1 MRFTIGRLALLT
13 AAVLCAAGIVP
24 LAQGQTPAP
33 LHAGAHAI
41 DITPTKF
48 PVYVNGGFNERKA
61 TRAHDP
67 LHARCLVFASGQTR
81 VAIAVVDTCLMPR
94 TLIDKAKALA
104 AAKTGI
110 PVENM
115 LVSAT
120 HTHTAPAVTGALGCP
135 GDAEYIKLLPAKIAE
150 GIRLAAKNLEPA
162 RVGHAVIDMP
172 QYTYCRRWILRSDK
186 IRADP
191 FGKLTVRAMMHPG
204 YQNPAFTGPSGP
216 SDPAF
221 SVLAVQSSTGRP
233 IALMGNFA
241 MHYFGGSP
249 MLSADYFGLF
259 ARKVAQAL
267 GAKGT
272 GPPFVGIMSHGT
284 SGDIWRV
291 DYGRPRQAQTMTAY
305 TDAFVS
311 RACEAFKRIT
321 YRSRVPLVM
330 RQGRL
335 TLKVRTPDAERVAW
349 ARKIIAEMEA
359 GKKHGT
365 YQRVYSRE
373 QIHLLKTP
381 TRELKLQALRI
392 GQVGITAIPCEVYAL
407 TGLKLKAQSPLD
419 PTINIELANGADGY
433 IPPPEQHVLGGYN
446 TWAARSACL
455 EVQAE
460 PKIVEAV
467 LALLENV
474 AGKPRRKV
482 TVAPGPY
489 AKAVL
494 ADKPLAYWRMADMS
508 GPKALDCSPNGRHG
522 RYEDGV
528 AFYLAGPAGAG
539 LTVKGRINRAAHF
552 AGGRMAADLKALGET
567 CTVELWFWNGMPSDV
582 RPVTGYLFSRG
593 RDKADGAPGGH
604 LGIGG
609 THMPRSRGRLI
620 FFNGNAAD
628 EVLVGKTEIKRHAW
642 HHVVLVRRGKG
653 VTVYLDGSAAPE
665 IAGEAKVMPGAR
677 VGQIFI
683 GGRNDNFANFEG
695 KIDEVAV
702 YARALTAGEVAAHY
716 AASRR

>member
-1 MRFTIGRLALLT
+1 MRLTIGRLALLT
-13 AAVLCAAGIVP
+13 AAALCAMGLVP
-24 LAQGQTPAP
+24 LARAETAAP

-67 LHARCLVFASGQTR
+67 LHARCLVLASGPTR
-81 VAIAVVDTCLMPR
+81 VAIVVVDTCLMPR

-135 GDAEYIKLLPAKIAE
+135 GDVEYIKVLPGKIAE
-150 GIRLAAKNLEPA
+150 GIRLAEKNLAPA
-162 RVGHAVIDMP
+162 RIGHAVIDMP
-172 QYTYCRRWILRSDK
+172 EYTYCRRWILRSDK
-186 IRADP
+186 IRPDP
-191 FGKLTVRAMMHPG
+191 FGKRTVRAMMHPG
-204 YQNPAFTGPSGP
+204 YQNPTFTGPSGP

-221 SVLAVQSSTGRP
+221 SILAVRSAAGRP
-233 IALMGNFA
+233 IALMGNYA
-241 MHYFGGSP
+241 MHYFGGAP

-259 ARKVAQAL
+259 AKKVEQAL
-267 GAKGT
+267 GSKEA
-272 GPPFVGIMSHGT
+272 GPPFVGIMSHNT

-291 DYGRPRQAQTMTAY
+291 DYGRPRQPQTMTAY
-305 TDAFVS
+305 TDAFVR

-330 RQGRL
+330 RETRL
-335 TLKVRTPDAERVAW
+335 TLKVRTPDAERLAW
-349 ARKIIAEMEA
+349 ARKVVAEMEA

-373 QIHLLKTP
+373 QIYLNETP

-392 GQVGITAIPCEVYAL
+392 GEAGITAIPCEVYAL
-407 TGLKLKAQSPLD
+407 TGLKLKARSPLV

-455 EVQAE
+455 ETRAE

-467 LALLENV
+467 LGLLEDV

-494 ADKPLAYWRMADMS
+494 AAKPLAYWRMADM
-508 GPKALDCSPNGRHG
+508 GGRKALDCSPNGRHG
-522 RYEDGV
+522 RYEDGI
-528 AFYLAGPAGAG
+528 AFYLGGPAGAG
-539 LTVKGRINRAAHF
+539 PAVKGTINRAAHF
-552 AGGRMAADLKALGET
+552 AGGRMAADLKGLGET
-567 CTVELWFWNGMPSDV
+567 YSVELWFWNGMPSNV

-593 RDKADGAPGGH
+593 RDKAAEATGVH

-609 THMPRSRGRLI
+609 THVGRARGKLF
-620 FFNGNAAD
+620 FFNGPAA
-628 EVLVGKTEIKRHAW
+628 EEMLGGKTEIKRHTW
-642 HHVVLVRRGKG
+642 YHVVLVRQGRK
-653 VTVYLDGSAAPE
+653 VTVYLNGGKTPE
-665 IAGEAKVMPGAR
+665 IAGEAKVVPGEQ
-677 VGQIFI
+677 VKQIFV

-702 YARALTAGEVAAHY
+702 YGRALSADEVAAHY
-716 AASRR
+716 AAARR

>member
-1 MRFTIGRLALLT
+1 MPLTIGRLALLT
-13 AAVLCAAGIVP
+13 AVALCATGLVS
-24 LAQGQTPAP
+24 LARAETAAP
-33 LHAGAHAI
+33 LRAGAHAI
-41 DITPTKF
+41 DITPTTF

-67 LHARCLVFASGQTR
+67 LHARCLVLASGPTR

-115 LVSAT
+115 LISAT

-135 GDAEYIKLLPAKIAE
+135 GDVEYIKVLPAKIAE
-150 GIRLAAKNLEPA
+150 GIRLAEKNLAPA

-172 QYTYCRRWILRSDK
+172 EYTYCRRWILRSDK
-186 IRADP
+186 IRPDP
-191 FGKLTVRAMMHPG
+191 FGKRTVRAMMHPG
-204 YQNPAFTGPSGP
+204 YQNPTFTGPSGP

-221 SVLAVQSSTGRP
+221 SILAVQSAGGRP

-249 MLSADYFGLF
+249 ALSADYFGLF
-259 ARKVAQAL
+259 AKGVEKAL
-267 GAKGT
+267 GSKEA
-272 GPPFVGIMSHGT
+272 GPAFVGIMSHGT

-291 DYGRPRQAQTMTAY
+291 DYGQPRQPQTITAY
-305 TDAFVS
+305 TDQFVR

-330 RQGRL
+330 REARL
-335 TLKVRTPDAERVAW
+335 TLKVRTPDAEREAW
-349 ARKIIAEMEA
+349 ARKIIAEMKA

-373 QIHLLKTP
+373 QIHLLATP

-392 GQVGITAIPCEVYAL
+392 GEVGITAIPCEVYAL
-407 TGLKLKAQSPLD
+407 TGLKLKAQSPLAT
-419 PTINIELANGADGY
+419 TINIELANGADGY

-446 TWAARSACL
+446 TWEARSACL
-455 EVQAE
+455 ETGAE
-460 PKIVEAV
+460 PKIVETV
-467 LALLENV
+467 LGLLEGV
-474 AGKPRRKV
+474 AGKPRRKI
-482 TVAPGPY
+482 TVAPGAY

-494 ADKPLAYWRMADMS
+494 AAKPLAYWQMAEMS
-508 GPKALDCSPNGRHG
+508 GRKALDCSPNARHG
-522 RYEDGV
+522 RYEDGI

-539 LTVKGRINRAAHF
+539 LTVKGTINRAAHF
-552 AGGRMAADLKALGET
+552 AGGRMAADLKTLGGT
-567 CTVELWFWNGMPSDV
+567 YTVELWFWNGMPAGV

-593 RDKADGAPGGH
+593 RDKADGATGDH

-609 THMPRSRGRLI
+609 THMPKARGKLI

-628 EVLVGKTEIKRHAW
+628 EVLVGKTELERHTW
-642 HHVVLVRRGKG
+642 HHVVLVRQGGK
-653 VTVYLDGSAAPE
+653 VTVYLDGKATPE
-665 IAGEAKVMPGAR
+665 IAGQAKVVPGQR

-695 KIDEVAV
+695 KIDETAV
-702 YARALTAGEVAAHY
+702 YGRALTADEAAAHY